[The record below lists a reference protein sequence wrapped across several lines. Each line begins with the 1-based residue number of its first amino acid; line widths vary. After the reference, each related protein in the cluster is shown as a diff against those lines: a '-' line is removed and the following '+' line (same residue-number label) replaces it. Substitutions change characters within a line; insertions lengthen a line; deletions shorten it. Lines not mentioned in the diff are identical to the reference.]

1 MLFLYEI
8 VCSAQPIHPSSKS
21 NEELSYSED
30 NGLLLLLFF
39 VCSLLSWMMILYYL
53 LLMADDEFVR
63 RQCERV

>member
-30 NGLLLLLFF
+30 NGLLLLLLFF
-39 VCSLLSWMMILYYL
+39 VCSLELDDDDL
-53 LLMADDEFVR
+53 LFIIDGG
-63 RQCERV
+63 